1 MRDALMKAQRKVVDH
16 YAHLRQEPAED
27 QKAGLQAILDAFGA
41 GDK

>member
-1 MRDALMKAQRKVVDH
+1 MKAQRKVVDH